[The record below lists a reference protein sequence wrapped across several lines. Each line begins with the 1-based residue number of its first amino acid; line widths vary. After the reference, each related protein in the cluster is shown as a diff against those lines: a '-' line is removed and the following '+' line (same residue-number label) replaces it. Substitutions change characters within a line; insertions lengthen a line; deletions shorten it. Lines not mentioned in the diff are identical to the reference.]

1 MLSKRWLVNGLLV
14 LVIGVSLLLG
24 YRDRVQSGSEARNPI
39 TSLMPADVMSVT
51 IQLADKRII
60 LRRSA
65 DQWLIVSPLQWPAHS
80 ITIERILG
88 ISVSEAEASIVATGI
103 DLSALGLQDP
113 KVILSLNE
121 TRILFGTTNNI
132 GDRRYLMT
140 GTTIYLL
147 ADIHLPFIS
156 QGIAGLIDRRLLPPS
171 IPLQTLKLAERK
183 LSRDSTANWQSDAPT
198 DIPVDRLNQLVN
210 NWQTLEAPAVRIFNQ
225 AGTPLEKIVAGLDDD
240 SEIEFLLMSIYPEL
254 VIARPDLGVEYH
266 FHEKQ
271 QQELLYFTNAES

>member
-14 LVIGVSLLLG
+14 LVIGTSLLLG
-24 YRDRVQSGSEARNPI
+24 YRDRDQSGNEAINPI
-39 TSLMPADVMSVT
+39 TSLKPAGVMSVT
-51 IQLADKRII
+51 IQLEDEHIV

-65 DQWLIVSPLQWPAHS
+65 DQWLIESPVQWPARS

-88 ISVSEAEASIVATGI
+88 ISVSESEASIAAAGI
-103 DLSALGLQDP
+103 DLSALGLQNP
-113 KVILSLNE
+113 KVILSLND
-121 TRILFGTTNNI
+121 TQIFFGTTNNI

-156 QGIAGLIDRRLLPPS
+156 QGVSGLIDKRLLPPS
-171 IPLQTLKLAERK
+171 IPLQTFNLAERK
-183 LSRDSTANWQSDAPT
+183 LTRDSTDNWQSSPAS
-198 DIPVDRLNQLVN
+198 DIPTGQLNQFVN
-210 NWQTLEAPAVRIFNQ
+210 NWQTLEAPAVKIFKQ
-225 AGTPLEKIVAGLDDD
+225 SGAPLEKIVVGLENG
-240 SEIEFLLMSIYPEL
+240 SEIEFLLMAIYPEL

-271 QQELLYFTNAES
+271 QQELLSFTNAAS

>member
-1 MLSKRWLVNGLLV
+1 MLSKRWLVNGLLA
-14 LVIGVSLLLG
+14 LVIGISLLLG
-24 YRDRVQSGSEARNPI
+24 YRDRVQSGSEAINPI
-39 TSLMPADVMSVT
+39 TSLKPADVMSVT
-51 IQLADKRII
+51 IQLGDKHIV

-65 DQWLIVSPLQWPAHS
+65 DQWLIESPVQWPARS

-88 ISVSEAEASIVATGI
+88 IAVSESEASIAAAEI

-113 KVILSLNE
+113 KVILSLND

-140 GTTIYLL
+140 GATIYLL
-147 ADIHLPFIS
+147 TDVHLPFLI
-156 QGIAGLIDRRLLPPS
+156 QGIVGLIDKRLLPPS
-171 IPLQTLKLAERK
+171 IPLQTFKLDERK
-183 LSRDSTANWQSDAPT
+183 LIRDSTDNWQSDTPT
-198 DIPVDRLNQLVN
+198 DIPADQLNQLVDY
-210 NWQTLEAPAVRIFNQ
+210 WQTLEAPAVKMFKQ
-225 AGTPLEKIVAGLDDD
+225 SGAPLEKIVAGLEDG

-271 QQELLYFTNAES
+271 QQELFSFTNAVS